1 VSKEVMSVRITILP
15 KTPLGRWSVWLA
27 AAIILLIVLGIVLGG
42 LGVLDIPSGSVVL
55 ITVFPAVGISGIGSF
70 VTGLISII
78 KSKERSILA
87 FLAVVVMGLFTPIFW
102 IFFIGEEVLG

>member
-1 VSKEVMSVRITILP
+1 MNTRISVLP
-15 KTPLGRWSVWLA
+15 KTSLGRWSVGLA
-27 AAIILLIVLGIVLGG
+27 AAIILLLVLGIVLGG
-42 LGVLDIPSGSVVL
+42 LGVLPVVPSGSVGL
-55 ITVFPAVGISGIGSF
+55 RTVFTTVGISVIGSF

-102 IFFIGEEVLG
+102 IFFIGEEFLG